1 LAEELVLRRSK
12 AMSKIKLFAFITLTT
27 LAFGIAVV
35 GDALA
40 GEKIKVQ
47 ATNVFHITEAT
58 SHPVEDVEGHVL
70 ILYKGEG
77 VELLKGGELVSTLN
91 LGYLDYIKG
100 TGPFHG
106 YTTSTYRDGSTIVS
120 KWQGEATVSEWK
132 GEGSEKVL
140 VIRSGKGAN
149 IFVGGTGRFKGIEGR
164 GTFSYTTVT
173 PRWVV
178 AEEAFEYTLP

>member
-1 LAEELVLRRSK
+1 
-12 AMSKIKLFAFITLTT
+12 MNMPTSKIVAIMALIVFAM
-27 LAFGIAVV
+27 GIALV

-47 ATNVFHITEAT
+47 ATNVFHLSEVT
-58 SHPVEDVEGHVL
+58 SHPVEDVEGHVM

-77 VELLKGGELVSTLN
+77 VELQKGGELVSTLN
-91 LGYLDYIKG
+91 RGYLDYIKG
-100 TGPFHG
+100 KGPFQG

-132 GEGSEKVL
+132 EEGSEKVL
-140 VIRSGKGAN
+140 VIRSGKGTS
-149 IFVGGTGRFKGIEGR
+149 IFVGGTGRFKGIEGG

-178 AEEAFEYTLP
+178 AEEDFEYTLP

>member
-1 LAEELVLRRSK
+1 
-12 AMSKIKLFAFITLTT
+12 MSRFKLFAFIALIAF
-27 LAFGIAVV
+27 AFGVV
-35 GDALA
+35 LVSDALA

-47 ATNVFHITEAT
+47 ARNVFHLTEVT
-58 SHPVEDVEGHVL
+58 SHPVEDVEGHVM

-91 LGYLDYIKG
+91 RGYLDYIKG
-100 TGPFHG
+100 KGPFHG

-120 KWQGEATVSEWK
+120 KWQGDATVSEWK
-132 GEGSEKVL
+132 EEGSDKVL
-140 VIRSGKGAN
+140 VIRSGKGTN

-178 AEEAFEYTLP
+178 AEEDFEYTLP